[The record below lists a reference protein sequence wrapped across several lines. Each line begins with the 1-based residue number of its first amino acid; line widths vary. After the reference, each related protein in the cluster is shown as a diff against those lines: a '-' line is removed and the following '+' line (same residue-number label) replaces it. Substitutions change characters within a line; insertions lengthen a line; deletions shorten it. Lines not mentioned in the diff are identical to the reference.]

1 MILAR
6 KYNCDKLVCRKCY
19 ARLHAK
25 ATNCRKKKCGHTN
38 QLRPKKVRHRP
49 PNRPRLLID
58 SQPFA
63 QDSLLTELCARAACC
78 ACIQKL
84 Q

>member
-6 KYNCDKLVCRKCY
+6 KYNCDKMVCRKCY

-38 QLRPKKVRHRP
+38 QLRPKKVR
-49 PNRPRLLID
+49 PRV
-58 SQPFA
+58 FA
-63 QDSLLTELCARAACC
+63 RIGFPTVRTRGALLTEHCACAACF
-78 ACIQKL
+78 ACTQKL